1 MIMKYELNYNPKTQ
15 PLQHQTEATNFI
27 RDNNIVALFDEMGL
41 GKTKIVLD
49 ALLQNLNA
57 GVINCALIICKKTL
71 VYNWENEIDKHT
83 HLHSIILRGSD
94 REKGMKFMANM
105 PFYIINY
112 DALIKEVKRLN
123 MLLKIKKAAIVL
135 DESHRIKDPHSK
147 AAQSLFLLAP
157 LAEKR
162 IIVSGTPVANKPF
175 DIWSQFYFL
184 DSGRLL
190 GTNYESFKKEYSI
203 DFKNNKFNNIKMQEL
218 RCIMKSVSIR
228 RLKQD
233 VLELPNK
240 KFESIFVDLK
250 GKQKDMYNQL
260 KNDLYLE
267 ISNMDGDQIIDE
279 SENILKRILRL
290 NQITSNPKLIDE
302 SYNEEPIKF
311 SILDKL
317 IKDIINKNEKLIIW
331 SSFIENILI
340 LKSRYKKYGAV
351 TIFGK
356 MNIED
361 RNRAVIKFVNDID
374 CKILIANPAAA
385 REGLTL
391 TVANNAIYIDRS
403 FNLVD
408 YIQSQDRI
416 HRISQTKDCNI
427 MNILA
432 SDTID
437 VYIDEIIFKKQNIA
451 KFLQGDSNKIMAKRD
466 FLTKEELI
474 KILGG

>member
-1 MIMKYELNYNPKTQ
+1 MKYELNYSQKTQ
-15 PLQHQTEATNFI
+15 PLQHQTEATNFV
-27 RDNNIVALFDEMGL
+27 RDNNVVALFDEMGL

-49 ALLQNLNA
+49 ALLQNLHT
-57 GVINCALIICKKTL
+57 GDINCAMVICKKTL
-71 VYNWENEIDKHT
+71 VHNWENEIDKHT

-94 REKGMKFMANM
+94 REKGMRFMANM

-112 DALIKEVKRLN
+112 DALIKEVKRLH

-157 LAEKR
+157 LAKKR
-162 IIVSGTPVANKPF
+162 IIISGTPVANKPF

-184 DSGRLL
+184 DSGNLL

-203 DFKNNKFNNIKMQEL
+203 DFKNNKLNKIKMQEL
-218 RCIMKSVSIR
+218 RDMIKSVSIR

-233 VLELPNK
+233 VLELPDK
-240 KFESIFVDLK
+240 KFESILVDLK

-267 ISNMDGDQIIDE
+267 ISNMDGNQIIDK
-279 SENILKRILRL
+279 SENILKRLLRL
-290 NQITSNPKLIDE
+290 NQIASNPKLIDE
-302 SYNEEPIKF
+302 SYDEEPVKF

-317 IKDIINKNEKLIIW
+317 IKDILGKNEKLIIW
-331 SSFIENILI
+331 SSFIENILT
-340 LKSRYKKYGAV
+340 LKSKYKKYGAV

-361 RNRAVIKFVNDID
+361 RNSAVIKFLNDTD
-374 CKILIANPAAA
+374 CKILIANPPATP
-385 REGLTL
+385 EGLTL
-391 TVANNAIYIDRS
+391 TAANNAIYVDRS

-416 HRISQTKDCNI
+416 HRISQIKDCNI

-432 SDTID
+432 NDTID
-437 VYIDEIIFKKQNIA
+437 MYIDEIIFKKQNIA
-451 KFLQGDSNKIMAKRD
+451 RFLQGDSDKIMPKRE
-466 FLTKEELI
+466 FLTKKELI